1 MRNDL
6 FKEYIDKMNSVRPI
20 IVFISMRIYRV
31 LIYICITYIYV
42 YTYILDW
49 RQWKTKIKLRILDLN
64 NRVLILKYLL
74 KMIHTYVKQNKAG

>member
-1 MRNDL
+1 M
-6 FKEYIDKMNSVRPI
+6 Y
-20 IVFISMRIYRV
+20 Y
-31 LIYICITYIYV
+31 IYI

-49 RQWKTKIKLRILDLN
+49 RQWKTKIKLGILDLN